1 MSARAALIAAWTSRA
16 APSMLRDRSNC
27 RVMRELPTV
36 LDEVI
41 SVTPAIAPSRRS
53 SGVVTLVATV
63 SGEAPGSDGRDLDGR
78 ESRPWAAATPAGR

>member
-1 MSARAALIAAWTSRA
+1 
-16 APSMLRDRSNC
+16 
-27 RVMRELPTV
+27 MRELPTV

-63 SGEAPGSDGRDLDGR
+63 SGEAPGRFAVTWMVGKSIFGSGEGED
-78 ESRPWAAATPAGR
+78 S